1 VHKYLVSPA
10 SRVALVLGKAL
21 SAGLRGLSQGLI
33 IYLLSVLLGVDL
45 RFSPGAILGV
55 LAAIILASAVFATL
69 SLMVACLVKTRE
81 RVMGIGQV
89 LTMPL
94 FFASNAIY
102 PVDLMPGWLRVVAAI
117 NPLTYQ
123 VDALRA
129 LMIQGGTSTFGLGLD
144 FAVLAGVLA
153 LFVAVASR
161 LYPSLA
167 A

>member
-1 VHKYLVSPA
+1 
-10 SRVALVLGKAL
+10 
-21 SAGLRGLSQGLI
+21 
-33 IYLLSVLLGVDL
+33 
-45 RFSPGAILGV
+45 
-55 LAAIILASAVFATL
+55 
-69 SLMVACLVKTRE
+69 
-81 RVMGIGQV
+81 
-89 LTMPL
+89 
-94 FFASNAIY
+94 
-102 PVDLMPGWLRVVAAI
+102 VVAAI

>member
-1 VHKYLVSPA
+1 
-10 SRVALVLGKAL
+10 
-21 SAGLRGLSQGLI
+21 
-33 IYLLSVLLGVDL
+33 
-45 RFSPGAILGV
+45 
-55 LAAIILASAVFATL
+55 
-69 SLMVACLVKTRE
+69 
-81 RVMGIGQV
+81 MGIGQV

-102 PVDLMPGWLRVVAAI
+102 PVALMPGWLRVVAAV

-153 LFVAVASR
+153 LFVAAASR

>member
-1 VHKYLVSPA
+1 
-10 SRVALVLGKAL
+10 
-21 SAGLRGLSQGLI
+21 
-33 IYLLSVLLGVDL
+33 
-45 RFSPGAILGV
+45 
-55 LAAIILASAVFATL
+55 
-69 SLMVACLVKTRE
+69 
-81 RVMGIGQV
+81 
-89 LTMPL
+89 
-94 FFASNAIY
+94 
-102 PVDLMPGWLRVVAAI
+102 MPGWLRVVAAV

-153 LFVAVASR
+153 LFVAAASR